1 MAEELY
7 VNARGFKC
15 VKSQLAKTSGRDP
28 QEHAAAQLTGTN
40 TIALKVRVKEYDDA

>member
-28 QEHAAAQLTGTN
+28 QEHAAAQLTGTDHKL
-40 TIALKVRVKEYDDA
+40 LKVKAAEYNDA